1 MNIKITNTGE
11 AISEASTLIS
21 VANSC
26 VSVLNTLS
34 HTRDTLNQVWT
45 SGNEISSIN
54 TSVDSCL
61 NEYNTKILPAIEKLA
76 NGINAYC
83 MATEELAANG
93 ITGMTPSEWAEQNPM
108 TGYTATSEYDSSK
121 LDDLILTF
129 EGAPTD
135 GNGNYKVY
143 TDSDG
148 SLTAGPGLHLSH
160 YGLESQVHNGVIS
173 KEAVD
178 AAYSQYVAGVRTS
191 ITNCLETDKYSSL
204 NLNDAQVDSLT
215 SLLYNT
221 GKNPEYFLDKC
232 VEAQNSGMSLY
243 DYSTK
248 YWVTDGTN
256 TLPGL
261 VKRRA
266 AEAVLFEQGYDAYY
280 EFMKT
285 GSM

>member
-1 MNIKITNTGE
+1 MNIRITNTGD
-11 AISEASTLIS
+11 ARSEASTLIS

-34 HTRDTLNQVWT
+34 HARDTLLKVWT
-45 SGNEISSIN
+45 SGNEITSIN
-54 TSVDSCL
+54 TSVNNCL
-61 NEYNTKILPAIEKLA
+61 NEYNNKIIPALNKLA

-93 ITGMTPSEWAEQNPM
+93 ITGMTPSEWAEANPA

-232 VEAQNSGMSLY
+232 VEAQNNGTTLY
-243 DYSTK
+243 DYCTK

-256 TLPGL
+256 TLQGL

-266 AEAVLFEQGYDAYY
+266 AEAVLFDQGYDAYY
-280 EFMKT
+280 NFMKT
-285 GSM
+285 GSA

>member
-1 MNIKITNTGE
+1 MNIKITNTAE

-26 VSVLNTLS
+26 VSVIGTLG
-34 HTRDTLNQVWT
+34 HTRDILLQVWT
-45 SGNEISSIN
+45 SGNEITSIDSAV
-54 TSVDSCL
+54 TSCL
-61 NEYNTKILPAIEKLA
+61 NEYNNKIIPALNKLA

-83 MATEELAANG
+83 IATEELAANG
-93 ITGMTPSEWAEQNPM
+93 NAGMTPSEWAEANPA
-108 TGYTATSEYDSSK
+108 TGYTATANYDSSK
-121 LDDLILTF
+121 LDELILNF

-232 VEAQNSGMSLY
+232 VEAQNNGTTLY
-243 DYSTK
+243 DYCTK

-256 TLPGL
+256 TLQGL

-280 EFMKT
+280 NFMKT
-285 GSM
+285 GSA